1 MIIDNYFLQLQL
13 ITQIQSIQSIIEI
26 QMKNLYVKNNHLTN
40 FSLFSTQQKQL
51 FNNIDFLLLNFNFE
65 DNTPSCQDENILIT
79 INCVTL
85 IIKNVLLK
93 NTTNYRFFNLLDIP
107 SIHIDNLVY
116 ENLLQEYKVPYQI
129 DCLKIC
135 IPQTQ
140 LLQIFGF
147 NKVIIQNLQVK
158 SQFSVDF
165 TLISIYSNPLNTSN
179 QNEFIQIKNSIIKG
193 NILLKQN
200 LGILFSL
207 MEFYSKSSL
216 NIAITNLTFEENIFH
231 QYLTDPSQTQASLM
245 YFDTKQSIIIM
256 KNILCIYNSMT
267 NSSQSF
273 FSISSEEVL
282 LENITVLNHNWLNKE
297 LWIKYYDIL
306 FQGEY
311 NENEIS
317 YAIQQSYK
325 IQNVG
330 GIFSMFVTKFT
341 INKGFFSYIQAE
353 SNLIFNINLQ
363 GEGIGII
370 RNCSIIH
377 AQNSLISIYENDGAI
392 TINGRKSLLKII
404 LENITL
410 EHVYNRLSSSIFSI
424 YPSLKQNNMKFKN
437 IIVKNCFSLVNSIIN
452 FQSEFQNADKNKIY
466 LENLYIVQNE
476 QSLLI
481 FLHSIGKISSL
492 ELQKVIDDNAM
503 MNFFGCQIQLIGLR
517 IEGII
522 LSPIIKIRDSNSI
535 KLGNLQLVYISTFY
549 TLNLIDI
556 QQNNIL
562 QSTMAINNIIIKNLI
577 DFNYQNLTKNLTF
590 YMQDHINVKFVL
602 CKLNNQQILQQ
613 IKKQEFV
620 DKFFDE
626 IISKSNQT
634 GSLIRIKSIT
644 NLTRALLTKI
654 IIFNNICNHCW
665 NGLLYFDI
673 INVEKIKVSE
683 LYCMKNKIKQYGCI
697 AAKSND
703 NLDGKILIDQST
715 FISNDGS
722 LGSGI
727 YVENLRIL
735 LSNSNIIKNTA
746 SQKGG
751 GIYLEQSDYNFKIS
765 STAICNNQADEAGG
779 LYLSVNNRLNQNNFI
794 QSLLIL
800 NQAQQFSNNLN
811 ESPSRLSLFLNHIE
825 MVSKYETIEHHP
837 VQLLILKP
845 YKIISQNRQIHAQ
858 FLFVPSG
865 QQISKYQLYNPKLL
879 NYQSYIHDLRI
890 LFKNSL
896 NEQQNNFLNTSC
908 NIIQQVFDIQ
918 AQSVMESTQISKINF
933 ENETKS
939 FNLGFLDFI
948 IDPFEQDKKI
958 QEILINC
965 KTNYYD
971 ESLAYLMRVKA
982 FLCQL
987 GEFYIS
993 SSCQQCQ
1000 SEQGFYSVTYNTT
1013 KCSIF
1018 DKNKFEA
1025 ITSNKILLKIG
1036 YWRPNQA
1043 SDDVELCY
1051 KNQYLCQGGW
1061 GVSNELCFKGHL
1073 GGLCEEQEMDNS
1085 LKINNLQN
1093 DTTKRLIA
1101 FFLIS
1106 IWAILSTLLTI
1117 GSIEKSNILFAQLKL
1132 RQKFAHILFK
1142 LNQDHESILF
1152 KLFLNYLW
1160 IFSLIFTFNIKL
1172 TISLGIFKQSNDT
1185 SYFMTNFF
1193 ECFLSEIQ
1201 EIELYYSRII
1211 VMLVLMLCQ
1220 ILVIFIGFK
1229 IVSIIKNTK
1238 FKSLIISITILQMY
1252 VQNYA
1257 SLLNQFFSILVVR
1270 QISNI
1275 NYISGDVSLL
1285 YGSKSHISWIYG
1297 FSIPGSCFIGLILPL
1312 LIFLILYINRD
1323 QHDKIKF
1330 RRHLGYLFNEYTQN
1344 CYFWEIIK
1352 LWKKTIIILILIYF
1366 QTDIFFK
1373 AQLLSLCLLFYQLIA
1388 YKYQPYILKKLN
1400 QLDNQSVQLCL
1411 IAIFLAVLKY
1421 ISEQKG
1427 NDNISAI
1434 MQTFIIVNSIILSYP
1449 FIMNILNTYILKHK
1463 VKVISLLINMFSACK
1478 PNFAITKFLRN
1489 RLNKWRQKEEK
1500 AKQNIGKIRKI
1511 QFKQNNIFR
1520 KLVQLNEQKNQYGQL
1535 TVQTNFDKDI

>member
-1 MIIDNYFLQLQL
+1 
-13 ITQIQSIQSIIEI
+13 
-26 QMKNLYVKNNHLTN
+26 
-40 FSLFSTQQKQL
+40 
-51 FNNIDFLLLNFNFE
+51 
-65 DNTPSCQDENILIT
+65 
-79 INCVTL
+79 
-85 IIKNVLLK
+85 
-93 NTTNYRFFNLLDIP
+93 
-107 SIHIDNLVY
+107 
-116 ENLLQEYKVPYQI
+116 
-129 DCLKIC
+129 
-135 IPQTQ
+135 
-140 LLQIFGF
+140 
-147 NKVIIQNLQVK
+147 
-158 SQFSVDF
+158 
-165 TLISIYSNPLNTSN
+165 
-179 QNEFIQIKNSIIKG
+179 
-193 NILLKQN
+193 
-200 LGILFSL
+200 
-207 MEFYSKSSL
+207 MEFYSKNSL
-216 NIAITNLTFEENIFH
+216 NIAINNLTFEENIFH
-231 QYLTDPSQTQASLM
+231 QYQTDPSQTQASLM
-245 YFDTKQSIIIM
+245 YFDTKQSFIIL
-256 KNILCIYNSMT
+256 KHILCIYNSMT

-273 FSISSEEVL
+273 ISISSEEVY
-282 LENITVLNHNWLNKE
+282 LENITVFHHNWLNKE
-297 LWIKYYDIL
+297 LWIKYYDVQFL
-306 FQGEY
+306 GEY
-311 NENEIS
+311 NYDEIS
-317 YAIQQSYK
+317 YAIQQTYK
-325 IQNVG
+325 IQNIG
-330 GIFSMFVTKFT
+330 GIFSIFVSKFT
-341 INKGFFSYIQAE
+341 INKGFFSYILAE
-353 SNLIFNINLQ
+353 SNSILNINLQ

-370 RNCSIIH
+370 NNCSIIN
-377 AQNSLISIYENDGAI
+377 AQNSLISNSENDGAI
-392 TINGRKSLLKII
+392 TINGRKSLLKIL

-410 EHVYNRLSSSIFSI
+410 ENVYNKLSSSIFSI
-424 YPSLKQNNMKFKN
+424 YPSLKQNNIRFKN

-452 FQSEFQNADKNKIY
+452 CQSEFQNANKNKIFI
-466 LENLYIVQNE
+466 ENLSIVQNE
-476 QSLLI
+476 QTLI
-481 FLHSIGKISSL
+481 KFLQSIGKISSL
-492 ELQKVIDDNAM
+492 ELQKFIDDNAM
-503 MNFFGCQIQLIGLR
+503 MNFLGCQIQLIGLR

-522 LSPIIKIRDSNSI
+522 LSSIIKIRDSNSI
-535 KLGNLQLVYISTFY
+535 KLGHLQFFFISTFY
-549 TLNLIDI
+549 PLNLIDI

-562 QSTMAINNIIIKNLI
+562 QSTITINNIIISNFI
-577 DFNYQNLTKNLTF
+577 DFKYQNLTKNLTF
-590 YMQDHINVKFVL
+590 YKQDHIHLKFVL
-602 CKLNNQQILQQ
+602 CNLNNQQIIQQ

-620 DKFFDE
+620 DAFFDE
-626 IISKSNQT
+626 IISKSNHN
-634 GSLIRIKSIT
+634 GSFIRIKSIT
-644 NLTRALLTKI
+644 NLTRVLLTKI
-654 IIFNNICNHCW
+654 IIFNNICNNCW

-673 INVEKIKVSE
+673 INVEKIKVQE

-703 NLDGKILIDQST
+703 NLEGKMLIDQST

-727 YVENLRIL
+727 YVQNLRIL
-735 LSNSNIIKNTA
+735 ISNSNIIKNTA

-751 GIYLEQSDYNFKIS
+751 GIYFELSDYNFKILF
-765 STAICNNQADEAGG
+765 TAICNNQADEAGG
-779 LYLSVNNRLNQNNFI
+779 LYLSGNNRLNQNNFI

-800 NQAQQFSNNLN
+800 NEAQQFSNNLN

-825 MVSKYETIEHHP
+825 MVSQQETIEHHP

-845 YKIISQNRQIHAQ
+845 YKIIQQDRQIHAQ

-865 QQISKYQLYNPKLL
+865 QQISKYQLYNPKLQ
-879 NYQSYIHDLRI
+879 NYQSYIHDFRI
-890 LFKNSL
+890 FFKNSL

-908 NIIQQVFDIQ
+908 NIIQQLFDIQ
-918 AQSVMESTQISKINF
+918 EQKVMESTQISKINF

-939 FNLGFLDFI
+939 FNLGLLDFI
-948 IDPFEQDKKI
+948 MDPFQQDDKV
-958 QEILINC
+958 QEVLINC

-1036 YWRPNQA
+1036 YWRPHYT

-1051 KNQYLCQGGW
+1051 KNQNLCQGGW
-1061 GVSNELCFKGHL
+1061 GVNNELFFKGHL
-1073 GGLCEEQEMDNS
+1073 GGLCEECDRFNIRGEGQFFKNQQSVECE
-1085 LKINNLQN
+1085 QCQ

-1152 KLFLNYLW
+1152 KLLLNYLW
-1160 IFSLIFTFNIKL
+1160 IFSLIFTFNINL

-1201 EIELYYSRII
+1201 EIELIYSRII

-1270 QISNI
+1270 QISKI
-1275 NYISGDVSLL
+1275 NYISADVSLL

-1297 FSIPGSCFIGLILPL
+1297 FSIPGSILIGLIFPL
-1312 LIFLILYINRD
+1312 LIFFILYTNRG

-1344 CYFWEIIK
+1344 SYFWEIIK

-1373 AQLLSLCLLFYQLIA
+1373 AQLLSLCLLFYQLIS

-1400 QLDNQSVQLCL
+1400 QLDNQSVQFCS

-1421 ISEQKG
+1421 ITEQQE
-1427 NDNISAI
+1427 NHNISAI
-1434 MQTFIIVNSIILSYP
+1434 IQTFIIVDSIILSYP
-1449 FIMNILNTYILKHK
+1449 FIMNILNTYIIKHK
-1463 VKVISLLINMFSACK
+1463 VQVISLLINMFSAFK
-1478 PNFAITKFLRN
+1478 SNFAITKFLRN
-1489 RLNKWRQKEEK
+1489 RLNRWRQKEEK
-1500 AKQNIGKIRKI
+1500 SKQIIGKIRQILFKKSNI
-1511 QFKQNNIFR
+1511 LRQQFKH
-1520 KLVQLNEQKNQYGQL
+1520 KEQKNQYVQL
-1535 TVQTNFDKDI
+1535 TIQNNFDQEI